1 MTEEQIKIAY
11 EAIKQYVQTHVTGG
25 ANPKLALWAQDNFG
39 PAQKRASTLERVG
52 EGFYALSRRKRIT
65 FHKSRKETKNEQDGE

>member
-1 MTEEQIKIAY
+1 MTEEQKTEAH
-11 EAIKQYVQTHVTGG
+11 EAIKRFVQTHVTGG

-52 EGFYALSRRKRIT
+52 EGFYALSRRKRII
-65 FHKSRKETKNEQDGE
+65 FHKSRKETKK

>member
-1 MTEEQIKIAY
+1 MTHKEIIQAY
-11 EAIKQYVQTHVTGG
+11 AAIQKHVQKHVTGG

-52 EGFYALSRRKRIT
+52 EGVLRLVKAQ
-65 FHKSRKETKNEQDGE
+65 KNYISQIKKGN